1 VNRAQGVCNRFA
13 KGRYNLKSHR
23 SKFHEHDEHRA
34 GKRWSSG
41 RAADAANEHPI
52 EFDEQ
57 SGRQLCPRG
66 SARSAT
72 RRLRAALFQVRDLLH
87 SRPVSLSD
95 LQVRRTH
102 FADHDPGS
110 GRPEGSIDADELEEQ
125 REPFRK
131 EFKSQLFSA
140 PLQINTAARF
150 RCSLEENNEGGHEP
164 AAICRPCYDHLQE
177 RADLMEAALHID
189 LKEAAQIV
197 YEAVWSDPS
206 DPTKTYQNA
215 AQALLTELRKRSG
228 INMILFREA
237 QRLSPHRPQSRRCR
251 KRISVMFGED
261 KDPDIPIVKQAK
273 AEYAKL

>member
-1 VNRAQGVCNRFA
+1 
-13 KGRYNLKSHR
+13 
-23 SKFHEHDEHRA
+23 
-34 GKRWSSG
+34 
-41 RAADAANEHPI
+41 
-52 EFDEQ
+52 
-57 SGRQLCPRG
+57 
-66 SARSAT
+66 
-72 RRLRAALFQVRDLLH
+72 
-87 SRPVSLSD
+87 
-95 LQVRRTH
+95 
-102 FADHDPGS
+102 
-110 GRPEGSIDADELEEQ
+110 
-125 REPFRK
+125 
-131 EFKSQLFSA
+131 
-140 PLQINTAARF
+140 
-150 RCSLEENNEGGHEP
+150 
-164 AAICRPCYDHLQE
+164 
-177 RADLMEAALHID
+177 MEAALHID